1 MCYTGYDVNTLKER
15 IEFIEFYYS
24 DTVANIYSYK
34 EAKNGN
40 EKFI

>member
-1 MCYTGYDVNTLKER
+1 MCYPRYNVKTLKER
-15 IEFIEFYYS
+15 IEFIGFYYS

-34 EAKNGN
+34 EVKNGN